1 MTVILICA
9 LFFAFVICV
18 RFGKRFI
25 PWLKE
30 KDSIQPIKE
39 EVASIYDARE
49 NGSPE
54 EHGNPGAKR

>member
-30 KDSIQPIKE
+30 KDSIRPIKE